1 MRASLK
7 DVAARAGVS
16 TMTVSN
22 VLNNKASVAP
32 GTRARVQQA
41 VAELGYRPSLSAR
54 NLARGRSGVVALAV
68 PEIGIP
74 YFAELARHMMVE
86 AEKRDW
92 TLVVEQTNHDRDRE
106 MALLSGGR
114 GHLIDGVLMFPSA
127 VSVDDV
133 PTGSA
138 GPPVVLFGSTAG
150 AVNEPV
156 VDHVV
161 IDNLGAGQQATS
173 HLIETGRQRI
183 ALIGPAYEP
192 RSRRQAP
199 RVAGYRRALKAAGLP
214 AEREYS
220 EQGALDDREAG
231 AEAMERLLALPQPP
245 DAVFCL
251 SDMLAMGAM
260 RAIRRSGRRIPDDIA
275 VLGFDDVD
283 DAAYLSP
290 SLSSMRPDK
299 AQIAELA
306 VSVLDGRFTDPAAP
320 QVWRARCELVARE
333 STLGLSG

>member
-68 PEIGIP
+68 PEIGLP
-74 YFAELARHMMVE
+74 YFAELAHFMMIE

-92 TLVVEQTNHDRDRE
+92 TLVVEQTAHDRGRE
-106 MALLSGGR
+106 LALLSGGR
-114 GHLIDGVLMFPSA
+114 GHLIDGVLMFPSE
-127 VSVDDV
+127 VSADDV
-133 PTGSA
+133 PSGPS
-138 GPPVVLFGSTAG
+138 GPPVVLFGSASGGAG
-150 AVNEPV
+150 GDPV
-156 VDHVV
+156 VDHVM
-161 IDNLGAGQQATS
+161 IDNLGAGQVATG
-173 HLIETGRQRI
+173 HLVAAGRRRI

-199 RVAGYRRALKAAGLP
+199 RVAGYRRALKAAGLTI
-214 AEREYS
+214 EKDYIEH
-220 EQGALDDREAG
+220 GALHDREAG
-231 AEAMERLLALPQPP
+231 ALAMERLLALPKPP

-251 SDMLAMGAM
+251 SDLLAIGAM
-260 RAIRRSGRRIPDDIA
+260 RTIHRSGRRIPDDIA

-283 DAAYLSP
+283 DAAYLTP
-290 SLSSMRPDK
+290 TLSSMRPDK

-306 VSVLDGRFTDPAAP
+306 VDVLDRRFAAP
-320 QVWRARCELVARE
+320 EPAQVWRANCDLVPRE
-333 STLGLSG
+333 STLGVS